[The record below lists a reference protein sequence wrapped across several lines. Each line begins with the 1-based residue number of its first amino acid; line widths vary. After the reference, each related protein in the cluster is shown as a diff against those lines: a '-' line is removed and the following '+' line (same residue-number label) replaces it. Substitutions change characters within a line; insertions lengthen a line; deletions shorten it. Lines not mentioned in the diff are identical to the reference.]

1 MPRRPRLSVPGVPL
15 HLIQRGNHCACFYA
29 DEDYG
34 FYLDHLA
41 EQATKRGCQVH
52 AYCPMTNHVH
62 LCYRYIELNPV
73 RAGIVAHPADYR
85 WSSYRGNAQ
94 GEIEQALGRRTAR
107 GKPGRPV
114 KRTEAPSE
122 SLLE

>member
-1 MPRRPRLSVPGVPL
+1 
-15 HLIQRGNHCACFYA
+15 
-29 DEDYG
+29 
-34 FYLDHLA
+34 
-41 EQATKRGCQVH
+41 
-52 AYCPMTNHVH
+52 MTNHVH
-62 LCYRYIELNPV
+62 PLLTPLHENSLGGVMKALSQRYVQYVNRTCQRTGTLWEGRFRSCLMQEDTYLPAGCRHIELNPV
-73 RAGIVAHPADYR
+73 RAGMAGHPADYR